1 MSPTYLNSN
10 EEFAMTIIS
19 KEIAQAATT
28 LRNEVRTQVW
38 AALVGEKRP
47 LSQLKLHVTVGKDV
61 FRFKDVADL
70 IERANA
76 VHKANARTLSGT
88 GVSVFDEVLAA
99 KVVLQRG
106 SKTED
111 VGLSLQRG
119 KLVEVVVEG
128 EVPTKVAKKAPKA
141 ADVKP
146 EPTVRKP
153 RTTAAQ
159 RAAEI
164 DAEHKTI
171 AEVAGGKKARQP
183 RTPKAD
189 AAPTDGKK
197 ARQPRK
203 PAADKK

>member
-47 LSQLKLHVTVGKDV
+47 LSQLKLHVTVGKEV

-146 EPTVRKP
+146 EPTVKKP

-164 DAEHKTI
+164 DAEHKVI

-183 RTPKAD
+183 RAPKAD

>member
-1 MSPTYLNSN
+1 
-10 EEFAMTIIS
+10 MTTIS

-47 LSQLKLHVTVGKDV
+47 LSQLKLHVTVGKEV

-99 KVVLQRG
+99 KIVLQRG
-106 SKTED
+106 AKTED

-128 EVPTKVAKKAPKA
+128 AVPTKVTKKAPKA
-141 ADVKP
+141 PAEDVKP
-146 EPTVRKP
+146 VTAKKP

-164 DAEHKTI
+164 DAEHKTL
-171 AEVAGGKKARQP
+171 AEVAGGKKARK
-183 RTPKAD
+183 PKGEA
-189 AAPTDGKK
+189 AAPEGKK

>member
-1 MSPTYLNSN
+1 
-10 EEFAMTIIS
+10 MTMTTIS

-47 LSQLKLHVTVGKDV
+47 LSQLKLHVTVGKEV

-99 KVVLQRG
+99 KIVLQRG
-106 SKTED
+106 AKTED

-128 EVPTKVAKKAPKA
+128 AVPTKVAKKAPKA
-141 ADVKP
+141 PVAETKP
-146 EPTVRKP
+146 EPTARKP

-164 DAEHKTI
+164 DAEHKVI
-171 AEVAGGKKARQP
+171 ADVASGKKARQP
-183 RTPKAD
+183 RKPKAD
-189 AAPTDGKK
+189 AATTDGKK

>member
-1 MSPTYLNSN
+1 
-10 EEFAMTIIS
+10 MTTIS

-47 LSQLKLHVTVGKDV
+47 LSQLKLHVTVGKEV

-99 KVVLQRG
+99 KIVLQRG
-106 SKTED
+106 AKTED

-128 EVPTKVAKKAPKA
+128 AVPTKVAKKAPKA
-141 ADVKP
+141 ETTP
-146 EPTVRKP
+146 EPTARKP

-164 DAEHKTI
+164 DAEHKLI
-171 AEVAGGKKARQP
+171 AEVAGGKKVRQP
-183 RTPKAD
+183 RKPKAD
-189 AAPTDGKK
+189 AATTEGKK
-197 ARQPRK
+197 VRQPRK

>member
-1 MSPTYLNSN
+1 
-10 EEFAMTIIS
+10 MTTIS

-47 LSQLKLHVTVGKDV
+47 LPQLKLHVTVGKEV

-99 KVVLQRG
+99 KIVLQRG
-106 SKTED
+106 AKTED

-128 EVPTKVAKKAPKA
+128 AVPTKVAKKAPKA
-141 ADVKP
+141 DDAKQ
-146 EPTVRKP
+146 EPTARKP

-164 DAEHKTI
+164 DAEHKVI
-171 AEVAGGKKARQP
+171 AEVAGGKKVRQP
-183 RTPKAD
+183 RAPKAD
-189 AAPTDGKK
+189 AAEGKK

>member
-1 MSPTYLNSN
+1 
-10 EEFAMTIIS
+10 MTTIS

-38 AALVGEKRP
+38 AALVGEKRQ
-47 LSQLKLHVTVGKDV
+47 LSQLKLHVTVGKEV

-99 KVVLQRG
+99 KIVLQRG
-106 SKTED
+106 AKTED

-128 EVPTKVAKKAPKA
+128 AVPTKVAKKAPKA
-141 ADVKP
+141 AEAKQ
-146 EPTVRKP
+146 EQTARKP

-159 RAAEI
+159 RASDI
-164 DAEHKTI
+164 DADHKTS
-171 AEVAGGKKARQP
+171 AEVAAGKKVRQPRAAKKPDVAKNAGSGKSPKNIVAGKKALS
-183 RTPKAD
+183 
-189 AAPTDGKK
+189 
-197 ARQPRK
+197 
-203 PAADKK
+203 